1 LFEIKLKGDVVMM
14 KFVRK
19 FKDLEIQGK
28 KAHEYDDF
36 SRKYR
41 LKDLKEYAKLAASYV
56 TNGGSVLEI
65 ATGPGYFCTE
75 LAKLGN
81 FKITGLDISN
91 ELVKIARTNAQQAG
105 VKVDFLQGN
114 ASSIQFPDMSFDF
127 VFCSWAIKNFMEPQK
142 ALNEMYRVLKPG
154 GTVLIIDLNHDAA
167 SQEWNRYSSS
177 LGLKGMAA
185 HFMKLAFRIQR
196 SGAYSKSK
204 FVELIRNTPF
214 QRYDIQD
221 VEINLYVYLFK

>member
-1 LFEIKLKGDVVMM
+1 MM

-28 KAHEYDDF
+28 KAHDYDDF

-41 LKDLKEYAKLAASYV
+41 LKDLKEYANLAGSHV
-56 TNGGSVLEI
+56 SNGGAVLEI

-91 ELVKIARTNAQQAG
+91 DLIKIARTNAEQVG

-127 VFCSWAIKNFMEPQK
+127 VFCSWAIKNFMEPQN

-167 SQEWNRYSSS
+167 SQEWDRYASS
-177 LGLKGMAA
+177 LGLKGMTAL
-185 HFMKLAFRIQR
+185 FMKLAFRIQR

-204 FVELIRNTPF
+204 FVELIKNTPF
-214 QRYDIQD
+214 QRHDIQ
-221 VEINLYVYLFK
+221 EMGINLYVFLFKSMEYRPTKHA

>member
-1 LFEIKLKGDVVMM
+1 MM

-19 FKDLEIQGK
+19 FKDLGIEGK
-28 KAHEYDDF
+28 KAEEYDEF

-41 LKDLKEYAKLAASYV
+41 LKDLKEYANLATSHIAE
-56 TNGGSVLEI
+56 GGSVLEI

-91 ELVKIARTNAQQAG
+91 DLVKIARTNAQQAG

-114 ASSIQFPDMSFDF
+114 ASSLQFPDTAFDF
-127 VFCSWAIKNFMEPQK
+127 VFCSWAIKNFMEPVK
-142 ALNEMYRVLKPG
+142 VLNEMYRVLKPG
-154 GTVLIIDLNHDAA
+154 GTALIIDLNHDATG
-167 SQEWNRYSSS
+167 QEWNRYSSG
-177 LGLKGMAA
+177 LGLRGMTAL
-185 HFMKLAFRIQR
+185 FMKLAFRIQR

-204 FVELIRNTPF
+204 FVELIKNTPF
-214 QRYDIQD
+214 QRHDIQD
-221 VEINLYVYLFK
+221 VGINLYAYLFR

>member
-1 LFEIKLKGDVVMM
+1 MM

-28 KAHEYDDF
+28 KAHEYDEF

-41 LKDLKEYAKLAASYV
+41 LKDLKEYASLASSHV
-56 TNGGSVLEI
+56 RIGESVLDL

-91 ELVKIARTNAQQAG
+91 DLVKIARANAQQAG
-105 VKVDFLQGN
+105 VTVDFLQGN
-114 ASSIQFPDMSFDF
+114 ASSIQFPDKFFDL
-127 VFCSWAIKNFMEPQK
+127 VFCSWAIKNFKEPEK
-142 ALNEMYRVLKPG
+142 VLDEMHRVLKPG
-154 GTVLIIDLNHDAA
+154 GKALIIDLNHDAA

-177 LGLKGMAA
+177 LGLGGMTAL
-185 HFMKLAFRIQR
+185 FMKVAFKIQR
-196 SGAYSKSK
+196 SGAYSKGK
-204 FVELIRNTPF
+204 FVELIKNTTF
-214 QRYDIQD
+214 QRYDIQN
-221 VEINLYVYLFK
+221 VGINLYVYLFK

>member
-1 LFEIKLKGDVVMM
+1 MM

-28 KAHEYDDF
+28 KAHDYDDF
-36 SRKYR
+36 SHKYR
-41 LKDLKEYAKLAASYV
+41 LKDLKEYANLAGSHV
-56 TNGGSVLEI
+56 SNGGSVLEI
-65 ATGPGYFCTE
+65 ATGPGYFCIE
-75 LAKLGN
+75 LSKLGN

-91 ELVKIARTNAQQAG
+91 DLVKIARTNAEQAG

-142 ALNEMYRVLKPG
+142 ALSEMYRVLKPG
-154 GTVLIIDLNHDAA
+154 GTVLIIDLNHDVA
-167 SQEWNRYSSS
+167 SQEWDKYASS
-177 LGLKGMAA
+177 LGLKGMTAL
-185 HFMKLAFRIQR
+185 FMKLAFRIQR

-204 FVELIRNTPF
+204 FVELIKNTPF
-214 QRYDIQD
+214 QRRDIQ
-221 VEINLYVYLFK
+221 EMGINLYLFLFK

>member
-1 LFEIKLKGDVVMM
+1 M

-41 LKDLKEYAKLAASYV
+41 LKDLKEYAKLAASHV

-81 FKITGLDISN
+81 YKITGLDISN
-91 ELVKIARTNAQQAG
+91 DLVKIARTNAQQAG
-105 VKVDFLQGN
+105 IKVDFLQGN
-114 ASSIQFPDMSFDF
+114 ASNIQFPDASFDF
-127 VFCSWAIKNFMEPQK
+127 IFCSWAIKNFMEPQK
-142 ALNEMYRVLKPG
+142 VLNEMHRVLKPG
-154 GTVLIIDLNHDAA
+154 GTALIIDLNHDAD

-177 LGLKGMAA
+177 LGLKGMSAL
-185 HFMKLAFRIQR
+185 FMKLAFRIQR
-196 SGAYSKSK
+196 SGAYTRNK
-204 FVELIRNTPF
+204 FFELIKNSSF
-214 QRYDIQD
+214 QRHDIQG
-221 VEINLYVYLFK
+221 VGINLYMYLFK

>member
-1 LFEIKLKGDVVMM
+1 MM

-28 KAHEYDDF
+28 KANEYDDF

-41 LKDLKEYAKLAASYV
+41 LKDLKEYANLAASHV
-56 TNGGSVLEI
+56 TSGGSVLEI
-65 ATGPGYFCTE
+65 ATGPGYFCIE

-91 ELVKIARTNAQQAG
+91 DLIKIARNNAEKAG
-105 VKVDFLQGN
+105 VKVGFLQGN
-114 ASSIQFPDMSFDF
+114 ASNIQFPDTSFDF
-127 VFCSWAIKNFMEPQK
+127 IFCSWAIKNFMEPQK

-154 GTVLIIDLNHDAA
+154 GTALIIDLNHDAA

-185 HFMKLAFRIQR
+185 QFMKLAFRIQR
-196 SGAYSKSK
+196 SGAYSKRK
-204 FVELIRNTPF
+204 FVELIKNTPF
-214 QRYDIQD
+214 QRHDIQD
-221 VEINLYVYLFK
+221 VGINLYVYLFK

>member
-1 LFEIKLKGDVVMM
+1 MM

-28 KAHEYDDF
+28 KAYEYDDF

-41 LKDLKEYAKLAASYV
+41 LKDLKEYANLATAHV
-56 TNGGSVLEI
+56 TSGGSVLEI

-91 ELVKIARTNAQQAG
+91 DLVKIARTNAQQEG

-127 VFCSWAIKNFMEPQK
+127 IFCSWAIKNFMEPQK
-142 ALNEMYRVLKPG
+142 VLNEMYRVLKPG
-154 GTVLIIDLNHDAA
+154 GTALIIDLNHDAA

-177 LGLKGMAA
+177 LGLKGMTAL
-185 HFMKLAFRIQR
+185 FMKLAFRIQR

-204 FVELIRNTPF
+204 FVELIKNTPF
-214 QRYDIQD
+214 QRHDIQD

>member
-1 LFEIKLKGDVVMM
+1 MM

-28 KAHEYDDF
+28 KAHDYDDF

-41 LKDLKEYAKLAASYV
+41 LKDLKEYANLAGRHVS
-56 TNGGSVLEI
+56 NGGSVLEI
-65 ATGPGYFCTE
+65 ATGPGYFCIE

-81 FKITGLDISN
+81 FKITGLDLSN
-91 ELVKIARTNAQQAG
+91 DLVKIARTNAEQAG

-114 ASSIQFPDMSFDF
+114 ASSIQFPDVSFDF

-154 GTVLIIDLNHDAA
+154 GTVLIIDLNQDAA
-167 SQEWNRYSSS
+167 SQEWDRYSSS
-177 LGLKGMAA
+177 LGLKGMTAL
-185 HFMKLAFRIQR
+185 FMKLAFRIQR

-204 FVELIRNTPF
+204 FVELIKNTPF
-214 QRYDIQD
+214 QRHDIQ
-221 VEINLYVYLFK
+221 EMGINLYVFLFK

>member
-1 LFEIKLKGDVVMM
+1 MM

-91 ELVKIARTNAQQAG
+91 DLVNIARTNAQQAG

-167 SQEWNRYSSS
+167 SQEWDRYASS
-177 LGLKGMAA
+177 LGLKGMTAL
-185 HFMKLAFRIQR
+185 FMKLAFRIQR

-204 FVELIRNTPF
+204 FVELIKTTPF
-214 QRYDIQD
+214 QRHDIQ
-221 VEINLYVYLFK
+221 EMGINLYVFLFK

>member
-1 LFEIKLKGDVVMM
+1 MM

-41 LKDLKEYAKLAASYV
+41 LKDLKEYANLATSHV

-91 ELVKIARTNAQQAG
+91 DLIKIARNNAEQAG

-127 VFCSWAIKNFMEPQK
+127 IFCSWAIKNFMEPQK
-142 ALNEMYRVLKPG
+142 VLNEMYRVLKPG
-154 GTVLIIDLNHDAA
+154 GTALIIDLNHDAA

-177 LGLKGMAA
+177 LGLKGMPAL
-185 HFMKLAFRIQR
+185 FMKLAFRIQR

-204 FVELIRNTPF
+204 FVELIKNTPF

-221 VEINLYVYLFK
+221 VGINLYVYLFK

>member
-1 LFEIKLKGDVVMM
+1 MM

-19 FKDLEIQGK
+19 FKDLEIQGR
-28 KAHEYDDF
+28 KAQEYDEF

-41 LKDLKEYAKLAASYV
+41 LKDLKEYAGLASGHV
-56 TNGGSVLEI
+56 TMGGSVLDI

-75 LAKLGN
+75 LARLGN

-91 ELVKIARTNAQQAG
+91 DLVKIARTNARQAG

-114 ASSIQFPDMSFDF
+114 ASSIQFPDMFFDL
-127 VFCSWAIKNFMEPQK
+127 VFCSWAIKNFREPQK
-142 ALNEMYRVLKPG
+142 VLNEMHRVLKPG
-154 GTVLIIDLNHDAA
+154 GSALIIDLNHDAPG
-167 SQEWNRYSSS
+167 QEWNRYSSI
-177 LGLKGMAA
+177 LGLAGMTAL
-185 HFMKLAFRIQR
+185 FMKVAFKIQR

-204 FVELIRNTPF
+204 FVELIKDTPF

-221 VEINLYVYLFK
+221 VGINLYVYLFK

>member
-1 LFEIKLKGDVVMM
+1 MM

-28 KAHEYDDF
+28 KAHDYDDF

-41 LKDLKEYAKLAASYV
+41 LKDLKEYANLAAGHVS
-56 TNGGSVLEI
+56 NGGSVLEI
-65 ATGPGYFCTE
+65 ATGPGYFCIE

-91 ELVKIARTNAQQAG
+91 DLVKIARTNAQQAG
-105 VKVDFLQGN
+105 VQVDFLQRN

-167 SQEWNRYSSS
+167 SQEWDRYASS
-177 LGLKGMAA
+177 LGLKGMTAL
-185 HFMKLAFRIQR
+185 FMKLAFRIQR

-214 QRYDIQD
+214 QRHDIQ
-221 VEINLYVYLFK
+221 EKGINLYVFLFK

>member
-1 LFEIKLKGDVVMM
+1 MM

-41 LKDLKEYAKLAASYV
+41 LKDLKEYASLAASHV

-81 FKITGLDISN
+81 FKITGLDISHD
-91 ELVKIARTNAQQAG
+91 LVKIARANAQQAG

-114 ASSIQFPDMSFDF
+114 ASCLQFPDGSFDF
-127 VFCSWAIKNFMEPQK
+127 IFCSWAIKNFREPQK
-142 ALNEMYRVLKPG
+142 VLNEMYRVLRSPDPSLGKPG
-154 GTVLIIDLNHDAA
+154 GTALIIDLNHDAA

-177 LGLKGMAA
+177 LGLTGMTAL
-185 HFMKLAFRIQR
+185 FMKLAFRIQR

-204 FVELIRNTPF
+204 FIELIKNTSF
-214 QRYDIQD
+214 QRHDIQD
-221 VEINLYVYLFK
+221 VGINLYVYLFK

>member
-1 LFEIKLKGDVVMM
+1 M
-14 KFVRK
+14 
-19 FKDLEIQGK
+19 
-28 KAHEYDDF
+28 
-36 SRKYR
+36 
-41 LKDLKEYAKLAASYV
+41 AAGHVS
-56 TNGGSVLEI
+56 NGGSVLEI
-65 ATGPGYFCTE
+65 ATGPGYFCIE

-91 ELVKIARTNAQQAG
+91 DLVKIARTNAQQAG
-105 VKVDFLQGN
+105 VQVDFLQRN

-167 SQEWNRYSSS
+167 SQEWDRYASS
-177 LGLKGMAA
+177 LGLKGMTAL
-185 HFMKLAFRIQR
+185 FMKLAFRIQR

-214 QRYDIQD
+214 QRHDIQ
-221 VEINLYVYLFK
+221 EKGINLYVFLFK